1 MAPAQ
6 KRSRRI
12 VVLCEG
18 KTEGL
23 AVQHFV
29 TRQWVADGLASVG
42 LDRVDLRGH
51 LDKVRVFARNYLDEQ
66 NVLAVF
72 TLVDLQGMALVS
84 HPPNDELDAM
94 VRRVQD
100 WLRNEVHQH
109 DRAADFFPHVSVHQ
123 VEAWILAEGTALSER
138 LRDPSVEPDPE
149 AESKNFQNPPSERMN
164 SLFRK
169 SKLKRRY
176 QKIEDGEPL
185 FSKME
190 FQPVYESCRYFKKF
204 YDDLKT
210 AATRQ

>member
-1 MAPAQ
+1 
-6 KRSRRI
+6 

-18 KTEGL
+18 KTEDL
-23 AVQHFV
+23 AVRYFV
-29 TRQWVADGLASVG
+29 TRQWEADDLAHVG

-51 LDKVRVFARNYLDEQ
+51 LDRVGVFATNYLDEV

-72 TLVDLQGMALVS
+72 TLVDLQGMTLVS
-84 HPPNDELDAM
+84 HPPNDELDAR

-109 DRAADFFPHVSVHQ
+109 QRAEDFFPHVSVHQ
-123 VEAWILAEGTALSER
+123 VEAWIIAEGTALSER
-138 LRDPSVEPDPE
+138 LRDPSVEPDPN
-149 AESKNFQNPPSERMN
+149 AESKNFQNPPAERMN
-164 SLFRK
+164 YLFRR

-176 QKIEDGEPL
+176 QKIEDGQPL

-190 FQPVYESCRYFKKF
+190 FQPVYDSCPYFRKF

-210 AATRQ
+210 AATRP